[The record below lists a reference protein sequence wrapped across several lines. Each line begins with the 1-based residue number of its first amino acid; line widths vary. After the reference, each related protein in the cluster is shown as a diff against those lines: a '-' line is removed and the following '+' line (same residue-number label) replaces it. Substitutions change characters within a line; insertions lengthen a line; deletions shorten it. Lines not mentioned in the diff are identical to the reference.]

1 MSSSPTVD
9 IGASSFAEHTT
20 LRVGGPVARWIIAR
34 SEEACIE
41 AIVECDDIGGP
52 VLVVGG
58 GSNIVCSDEAFD
70 GTVVQVANTGVSIT
84 DRGGH
89 LRVVA
94 AAGEP
99 WDDVVVRTMEAGSAA
114 FAPLSG
120 IPGLIGA
127 TPIQNVGAYGAEV
140 SQFITDVRVWDRH
153 ERAVRRL
160 TDEECSF
167 GYRSS
172 ALKSRPDRFVV
183 LEVSFDVPEVE
194 SVVVDYRQLADRLS
208 VAVGEECNGELVRE
222 TVLALRRS
230 KGMVLDVE
238 DRDTW
243 SVGSFFVNPI
253 LGEHQVS
260 DVPTDCPR
268 FPAERG
274 VKVSAAW
281 LIENSGIPRG
291 FHLPGSGARISGKHS
306 LAICNANAATSQD
319 VMELAR
325 YVRDRVREAFGIELE
340 PEPRLIGWAL

>member
-1 MSSSPTVD
+1 MSTSPTVD

-20 LRVGGPVARWIIAR
+20 LRVGGSVARWIIAR
-34 SEEACIE
+34 SEEACVE

-58 GSNIVCSDEAFD
+58 GSNIVCSDEPFD
-70 GTVVQVANTGVSIT
+70 GTVVQVANTGVSVT

-140 SQFITDVRVWDRH
+140 SQFITDVRVWDRQ
-153 ERAVRRL
+153 ERAVRQL

-183 LEVSFDVPEVE
+183 LEVAFAVPEVE
-194 SVVVDYRQLADRLS
+194 SVVVDYRQLADRLG

-222 TVLALRRS
+222 KVLGLRRS
-230 KGMVLDVE
+230 KGMVLDAD

-243 SVGSFFVNPI
+243 TGCARRLS
-253 LGEHQVS
+253 E
-260 DVPTDCPR
+260 
-268 FPAERG
+268 
-274 VKVSAAW
+274 
-281 LIENSGIPRG
+281 IPRRTRRQG
-291 FHLPGSGARISGKHS
+291 ECRLAHREQWHSSRLPPARLRCANLHQALASHLQRQRGDQSG
-306 LAICNANAATSQD
+306 
-319 VMELAR
+319 
-325 YVRDRVREAFGIELE
+325 RDRVGAIRTRSGSRSVRRRTRAGTANG
-340 PEPRLIGWAL
+340 RMCALASFAQ